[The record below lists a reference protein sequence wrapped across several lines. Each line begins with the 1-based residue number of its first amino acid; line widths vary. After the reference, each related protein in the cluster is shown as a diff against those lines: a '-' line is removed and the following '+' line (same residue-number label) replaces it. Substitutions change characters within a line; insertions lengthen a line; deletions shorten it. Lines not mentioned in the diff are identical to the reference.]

1 MQNDE
6 RGGFITLCSSPEN
19 VEILDSVCAVRSNV
33 IFIYNRMYRYLR
45 YVWEDRDGLKKYRDL
60 MSNFIFRA
68 GCFLVLLF

>member
-6 RGGFITLCSSPEN
+6 RGGFITLCSSPSEN
-19 VEILDSVCAVRSNV
+19 IEILDSVCAVRSNV
-33 IFIYNRMYRYLR
+33 IFIYNRD
-45 YVWEDRDGLKKYRDL
+45 VQVPSVCDGLHVKKYRDL